1 MTCTDTRFCA
11 DLVHAMASS
20 ILITMFHNLAA
31 KIEYSSLVMRQVP
44 SVSKDNSIRDTARRS
59 EDRALGGVGLWGR
72 ANMQVL
78 PPPTFPC

>member
-1 MTCTDTRFCA
+1 
-11 DLVHAMASS
+11 MASS

-44 SVSKDNSIRDTARRS
+44 SVSKDNSIRDTAA
-59 EDRALGGVGLWGR
+59 ALKTATGGVGLWGR

>member
-44 SVSKDNSIRDTARRS
+44 SVSKDNSIRDTAA
-59 EDRALGGVGLWGR
+59 ALKTAPGGVGLWGR
-72 ANMQVL
+72 ANMQML